1 MPSGRV
7 VTAGCGLILD
17 RNGGSKN
24 YHLIDGGSW
33 YSVPNGRTHQFRCP
47 ISDQTA
53 QLDERSLARV
63 INGNSFDLPVF
74 RYRAMVHGISAPGLS
89 ARPYFHRY
97 SEDAIDLC
105 DTPSAGASLESGRG
119 SMAGG
124 VTSARAR
131 SRRLLRDR
139 CVGTYRVWLRYGLC
153 ALFTWKRGPGPRPP
167 STTRSEC
174 YPCPLP
180 TNHGHHGTVAE
191 FIPTA

>member
-1 MPSGRV
+1 
-7 VTAGCGLILD
+7 
-17 RNGGSKN
+17 
-24 YHLIDGGSW
+24 
-33 YSVPNGRTHQFRCP
+33 
-47 ISDQTA
+47 
-53 QLDERSLARV
+53 
-63 INGNSFDLPVF
+63 
-74 RYRAMVHGISAPGLS
+74 MVHGISAPGLS

-139 CVGTYRVWLRYGLC
+139 CVGTYQVWLRYGLC

-167 STTRSEC
+167 IHNKERVLPVSSPDKPRAPRNGSRVHSYRLVLPSCAGMPAHTMLFRLVDACFAPHALRRSVSDCRRQHTGGCPSPSTG
-174 YPCPLP
+174 L
-180 TNHGHHGTVAE
+180 
-191 FIPTA
+191 